1 MGLAF
6 KVSFLFLQ
14 HREGSLLVVFNLFN
28 DVFCLSLL
36 TLATASFPRVLIG
49 EADFIGGTGW
59 DSFSSQLIQRWQS
72 WEAQSRLLPFY
83 SPKWK
88 LSEFRYLVWS
98 PQRKDQ
104 RLHLQICQSQFP
116 RLSFQFPVEQV
127 LHFLLLCVV
136 HEDRA
141 RLGHWALAMLTCLCF
156 PNSLLLSS
164 GCIISRELPSML
176 LSLLPP

>member
-14 HREGSLLVVFNLFN
+14 HREGSLLVMFNLFN

-36 TLATASFPRVLIG
+36 TLATTSFPRVLIA

-72 WEAQSRLLPFY
+72 WEAQSLLLPFY

-88 LSEFRYLVWS
+88 LSEFRYLVWR

-104 RLHLQICQSQFP
+104 GCTSKYVKANFLVCPF
-116 RLSFQFPVEQV
+116 SFLWSRSFIFYFSVSSTKTGPGW
-127 LHFLLLCVV
+127 
-136 HEDRA
+136 A
-141 RLGHWALAMLTCLCF
+141 IGHWPC
-156 PNSLLLSS
+156 
-164 GCIISRELPSML
+164 
-176 LSLLPP
+176 